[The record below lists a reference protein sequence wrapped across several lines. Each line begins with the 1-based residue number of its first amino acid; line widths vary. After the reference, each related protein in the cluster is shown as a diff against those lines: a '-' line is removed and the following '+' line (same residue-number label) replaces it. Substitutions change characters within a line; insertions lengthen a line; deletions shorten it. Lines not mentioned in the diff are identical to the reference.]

1 WVYNGIPMAGETT
14 NSLEGSLSEGSYS
27 LQVDLNACNTESDP
41 VSLDFKDAPAKP
53 DLYVKGPV
61 VWYMAA
67 SDNAAAQYRWYLN
80 NDLISGADKFI
91 YVANQTLG
99 TYKVAIANDLGC
111 FTMSDEVTIPTTKS
125 LMTDFIVPEEFR
137 VEDTD
142 PFANLKIYPNP
153 TPGMFTVEMDNH
165 IFGDLDIRIFT
176 NEGRQILNIKFHK
189 TTVHFQSQIDLSGQ
203 GEGIYLINFLLDKYF
218 ANRKVVVE

>member
-1 WVYNGIPMAGETT
+1 LI
-14 NSLEGSLSEGSYS
+14 
-27 LQVDLNACNTESDP
+27 VDIDGCSAESAVLNLN
-41 VSLDFKDAPAKP
+41 FKDAPAKP

-67 SDNAAAQYRWYLN
+67 SDNAAAQYKWYH
-80 NDLISGADKFI
+80 DGTLIPDADKFI

-111 FTMSDEVTIPTTKS
+111 FTMSDEITIPTTKS
-125 LMTDFIVPEEFR
+125 LMTDFFVPEQFR
-137 VEDTD
+137 LDEDID

-165 IFGDLDIRIFT
+165 IFGELDIRIFT

-203 GEGIYLINFLLDKYF
+203 GEGVYLINFLLDKYF
-218 ANRKVVVE
+218 ANRKIVVE